1 MHNVLK
7 GNTVPSICDFADHLN
22 RIKQSCFA
30 NVSQHSLQ
38 FPSLLLLMQRPVGYF
53 SVDNLN
59 ASVQTDLVSTFLRL
73 SANKGICIRN
83 VTPERAA

>member
-7 GNTVPSICDFADHLN
+7 KKLLLSDTFN
-22 RIKQSCFA
+22 RIKQACLA

-53 SVDNLN
+53 SVDKLN
-59 ASVQTDLVSTFLRL
+59 ALVQTDLVSTFLRL